1 MSAQHSPGSTAF
13 IPLAAKPAVPD
24 PLDLSSLARAIQSG
38 DLNELH
44 KAMQLLQKDN
54 LSIQNARW
62 VNRISVGGD
71 VRKS

>member
-1 MSAQHSPGSTAF
+1 MSTQASTSINAF
-13 IPLAAKPAVPD
+13 IPLAAKPSVPD
-24 PLDLSSLARAIQSG
+24 PLDLNSLAQAIQSG

-62 VNRISVGGD
+62 VNRISEGAD